1 MEDLVLEPRSER
13 IARYKAER
21 RRELDER
28 FGHTE
33 ECVDPRR
40 ASDDEEARDPGSQNV
55 NGKTHGVLNGSDAS
69 VGSTCLTRQDSQ
81 YTTEQQQLC
90 TRVSVGQLRS
100 ALLQQAGNGAEPDK
114 LCADDGARA
123 ASSLDLTLKPASDGA
138 RRRTRRY
145 FPGGPGGARKN
156 GERFRTQP
164 ITANEVEESG
174 GLVEAKEKEMCEADV
189 KTDERAQ
196 MSVAAKMSLF
206 KELEKTAAPEAS
218 AFLKPRSGSV
228 CHERRQRRGNDHRF
242 LTQPITCE
250 EMVAVSAPS
259 AAPEEARPPQGEPT
273 EADDEGCKLSVS
285 EKLALFNKLSLTEGP
300 SADGAPERR
309 RQKGARYRT
318 QPITVEEVSLL
329 QKGPVQL
336 PALSLSSHLCD
347 RQQASSI
354 NLKPS
359 ELRLSCSKPDVS
371 PAASNQAMQRCDSE
385 PGLRGILKRSR
396 SERSGISGAE
406 GNGANSHGD
415 VATAWIG
422 RPEAAGEGGGS
433 RAAAPWRRESIAC
446 TPTHALSTHTDRRH
460 NEDGD
465 TAGCVQLAP
474 VNGDAQANHVINGS
488 ASKGENYGVKPQCWD
503 PVYASVYSRTTPQ
516 YVMCF
521 NQTNR
526 SFEAQEV
533 ASPTKNQSPPQVTQK
548 SVQADEDKH
557 EWPQLIKAQERTSVE
572 CLQLDSNNTCE
583 NNSHSAEGPTCSFEV
598 NQKEV
603 TPGNGLYPG
612 PPCGAPSEAGQ
623 DLDLFCQTNTPMLTS
638 AVAEHRRSVRPSRR
652 TQGSRNPL
660 RALAAREDVR
670 QDFMGLNT
678 AAEQRVQTE
687 KNSMNSSKA
696 NSVSSY
702 PNPRERHPPF
712 TSPMLLFIKGRQ
724 NVQVRLARPSASSLN
739 SGDCYLLV
747 TTEDCILWSGQSA
760 NDKERA
766 KASELASFIQSR
778 KELGCNATCVV
789 HLEEGLNSD
798 SSLAADFWNIL
809 GGRTPYR
816 GAGGAEDDELYE
828 RGVVESNSVY
838 KMLDNRLV
846 PHEQAWASMP
856 SVSMLDSTE
865 ALVFDFGGEVY
876 LWLGKDVPA
885 DRQKVALQLSRQVW
899 LGAYDYRTCRV
910 NPMDPT
916 RCAVD
921 TQLMGEGRPSW
932 ALFGVVSEHNETALF
947 KDKFVDWTARGDEE
961 EVVQETQSLS
971 VTPPCD
977 LLMPCNAKAL
987 VLGETASA
995 LHSTLAGMDLQ
1006 RGAGLDTQE
1015 LRTRGVDTWHVHE
1028 FDDCEVPLES
1038 AGQLHEG
1045 DSYVVRWT
1053 YSAGAHCEDSAA
1065 FFLWRG
1071 RHSNVSGRDTAA
1083 FLSIGINSN
1092 QESQVVVHEGK
1103 EPPCFLQLFKGG
1115 LVIHKGHREASSSN
1129 AAAQAGTWRLFAVRG
1144 ELPDEGSLMEVECCC
1159 ASLRSRGSL
1168 VLINGQQAS
1177 LYLWTG
1183 CKAVASCREVAKRA
1197 TEHLTQGCLAEL
1209 GLSKSRPV
1217 KIQVVEEGSEPA
1229 EFWAALGLMDRKAYD
1244 CMLQDPGKY
1253 NFTPRLFHLSASS
1266 GSFRAKELHSPSQLP
1281 GLVAAM
1287 PFDQES
1293 LYPAPSPALFLLDNR
1308 FEVYLWQRNPAEDQT
1323 EGWHSERKC
1332 AMETTLQYC
1341 KEVNPRRPP
1350 HAYLILEGCEPLTFT
1365 NVFPRWEMKPATHT
1379 QGKLTSVQDALAQLT
1394 KIRSRSKQSPLP
1406 DRGDPRGPQVQ
1417 LSDHDLQ
1424 VDSAGTFTI
1433 DYFGAEARGLQ
1444 LLTSWL
1450 EDNLKYLFAKMTN
1463 NMVKKKRRQLYL
1475 CTFSTR
1481 HSTTIILSVQITG

>member
-1 MEDLVLEPRSER
+1 MEDLVLEPRSVR

-21 RRELDER
+21 RRELAER
-28 FGHTE
+28 FGYTE
-33 ECVDPRR
+33 ECLDPRR
-40 ASDDEEARDPGSQNV
+40 ASDEEEARDPDSRND
-55 NGKTHGVLNGSDAS
+55 NGKPYGVPNGSDAS
-69 VGSTCLTRQDSQ
+69 QGSTCPTGQESED
-81 YTTEQQQLC
+81 TTEQQQQLR

-100 ALLQQAGNGAEPDK
+100 ALLQHAGNGAEVEK
-114 LCADDGARA
+114 LCADDGTRA
-123 ASSLDLTLKPASDGA
+123 TSSLDLTLNPASDGP

-145 FPGGPGGARKN
+145 FPGGPGGARKT

-164 ITANEVEESG
+164 VTANEVEESG
-174 GLVEAKEKEMCEADV
+174 WLAEAKEKETSEADV

-242 LTQPITCE
+242 LTQPVTCE
-250 EMVAVSAPS
+250 EMVAVSSPPS
-259 AAPEEARPPQGEPT
+259 APEEACPPQEEPA

-285 EKLALFNKLSLTEGP
+285 EKLALFNKLSLPEGP

-329 QKGPVQL
+329 EKGPVQL

-347 RQQASSI
+347 RQQASSV

-359 ELRLSCSKPDVS
+359 ELRLSRSKPDIS
-371 PAASNQAMQRCDSE
+371 PAVPDQPMQRCDSE
-385 PGLRGILKRSR
+385 PGLRGILKRSH
-396 SERSGISGAE
+396 SEHGGLSGVI
-406 GNGANSHGD
+406 GNGASSRGD
-415 VATAWIG
+415 AGTAPIG
-422 RPEAAGEGGGS
+422 RREGGGA
-433 RAAAPWRRESIAC
+433 RVAAPWRQRARGRRETIAC
-446 TPTHALSTHTDRRH
+446 TPTHVLSTHSGRRQ

-465 TAGCVQLAP
+465 TPGYVPVVP
-474 VNGDAQANHVINGS
+474 VNGDAEAHHVINGN
-488 ASKGENYGVKPQCWD
+488 ASKGENYGEKPHCWD
-503 PVYASVYSRTTPQ
+503 PVYASVYLSRTPQ

-521 NQTNR
+521 NQTNQ

-533 ASPTKNQSPPQVTQK
+533 LSPTKNPSPPQWKQK
-548 SVQADEDKH
+548 ADEDKH
-557 EWPQLIKAQERTSVE
+557 EWAQLITAQEMTNVE
-572 CLQLDSNNTCE
+572 CSQFDSNNACE
-583 NNSHSAEGPTCSFEV
+583 NNSHKVEGQTCSLEGV

-603 TPGNGLYPG
+603 TPENGLYTG

-623 DLDLFCQTNTPMLTS
+623 DLDIFSQTSTPMLTS

-660 RALAAREDVR
+660 RALAARVDVR
-670 QDFMGLNT
+670 QDFMGLNS
-678 AAEQRVQTE
+678 AAEERVQTE
-687 KNSMNSSKA
+687 KNCKNSSGVD
-696 NSVSSY
+696 SVSTSQ
-702 PNPRERHPPF
+702 NPQEIHPPF
-712 TSPMLLFIKGRQ
+712 NSPMLLFIKGRQ
-724 NVQVRLARPSASSLN
+724 RVQVRLARPSASSLN

-747 TTEDCILWSGQSA
+747 TAEDCILWSGQSA

-766 KASELASFIQSR
+766 KASELASFIQSS

-789 HLEEGLNSD
+789 HLEEGLNCD
-798 SSLAADFWNIL
+798 GSLAADFWNIL

-816 GAGGAEDDELYE
+816 GAGGAEEDELYE
-828 RGVVESNSVY
+828 RALVESNCVY

-856 SVSMLDSTE
+856 CVSMLDSTE
-865 ALVFDFGGEVY
+865 ALVFDFGAEVY

-899 LGAYDYRTCRV
+899 LGAYDYRNCRV

-916 RCAVD
+916 RRAVD
-921 TQLMGEGRPSW
+921 TQLMGEGRPTW
-932 ALFGVVSEHNETALF
+932 ALFGVISESNETALF
-947 KDKFVDWTARGDEE
+947 KDKFADWTARRDENG
-961 EVVQETQSLS
+961 VVQEMQSFSETL
-971 VTPPCD
+971 PCYP
-977 LLMPCNAKAL
+977 LMPCDARAL
-987 VLGETASA
+987 VSGETAS
-995 LHSTLAGMDLQ
+995 SNTLAGV
-1006 RGAGLDTQE
+1006 DTQRAGGP
-1015 LRTRGVDTWHVHE
+1015 RTTGVDTWHVHE
-1028 FDDCEVPLES
+1028 FGDCEVPLEN

-1053 YSAGAHCEDSAA
+1053 YSDRARGRDGTA

-1071 RHSNVSGRDTAA
+1071 RHSDVSGRDTAA
-1083 FLSIGINSN
+1083 FLSIGINGN
-1092 QESQVVVHEGK
+1092 EESQVVVHEGK
-1103 EPPCFLQLFKGG
+1103 EPPSFLQLFKGG
-1115 LVIHKGHREASSSN
+1115 LVIHKGHREAYSSN
-1129 AAAQAGTWRLFAVRG
+1129 TATQAGTWRLFAVRG

-1168 VLINGQQAS
+1168 VLINGQQGS

-1183 CKAVASCREVAKRA
+1183 CKALASCREVAKRA
-1197 TEHLTQGCLAEL
+1197 AEHLTQGCPVEL
-1209 GLSKSRPV
+1209 GLRKSNPV
-1217 KIQVVEEGSEPA
+1217 KIHVVEEGSEPA
-1229 EFWAALGLMDRKAYD
+1229 DFWAALGLMDRKAYD

-1266 GSFRAKELHSPSQLP
+1266 GSFRTEELRGPSRLP

-1293 LYPAPSPALFLLDNR
+1293 LYAAPSPAQFLLDNR
-1308 FEVYLWQRNPAEDQT
+1308 FEVYLWQRDPAEDQT
-1323 EGWHSERKC
+1323 EGWRNERKC

-1365 NVFPRWEMKPATHT
+1365 NVFPRWERKRAILA

-1394 KIRSRSKQSPLP
+1394 KTRSTQSPSP
-1406 DRGDPRGPQVQ
+1406 DKGNPRDPQVR
-1417 LSDHDLQ
+1417 LTDHDLQ
-1424 VDSAGTFTI
+1424 TA
-1433 DYFGAEARGLQ
+1433 
-1444 LLTSWL
+1444 L
-1450 EDNLKYLFAKMTN
+1450 ELKREN
-1463 NMVKKKRRQLYL
+1463 SS
-1475 CTFSTR
+1475 C
-1481 HSTTIILSVQITG
+1481 